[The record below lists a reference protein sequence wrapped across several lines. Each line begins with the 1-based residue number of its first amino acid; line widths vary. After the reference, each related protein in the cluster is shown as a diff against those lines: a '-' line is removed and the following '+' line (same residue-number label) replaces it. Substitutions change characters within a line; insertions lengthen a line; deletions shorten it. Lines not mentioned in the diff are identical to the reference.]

1 MITVQRCTSKDE
13 WDEYVLSCAGH
24 PLQLWPWGQVKS
36 AHGWKAERMFVY
48 DEDERIG
55 GAQVLIRPLPLP
67 FRAFG
72 YIPRGPLGSVE
83 RQGDV
88 LTALADFVKREYHA
102 VVLSVEPDSYEFDKP
117 KGWLRSTNKVIPGE
131 TVLLDL
137 TKSESDLLAAMAKKT
152 RQYIRKSS
160 ADIEIKPVRRAEDL
174 EACLEIYRQ
183 TSKRAGF
190 NVHSNEYYLDVKRL
204 MGDYSPIF
212 AAYADGEPV
221 SFLWLAISGETAY
234 ELYGGMNGR
243 GQELRANY
251 ALKWYA
257 IRKVKEWGLQRY
269 DFGGVVEGGVATFK
283 QGWSADT
290 TLFAGSFD
298 RPLSPFYTLWSKG
311 LPFAKRTAQR
321 LRRKR

>member
-1 MITVQRCTSKDE
+1 M
-13 WDEYVLSCAGH
+13 
-24 PLQLWPWGQVKS
+24 
-36 AHGWKAERMFVY
+36 
-48 DEDERIG
+48 
-55 GAQVLIRPLPLP
+55 
-67 FRAFG
+67 
-72 YIPRGPLGSVE
+72 
-83 RQGDV
+83 
-88 LTALADFVKREYHA
+88 
-102 VVLSVEPDSYEFDKP
+102 
-117 KGWLRSTNKVIPGE
+117 RSTNKVIPGE

-137 TKSESDLLAAMAKKT
+137 TKNESDLLADMAKKT

-160 ADIEIKPVRRAEDL
+160 ADVEIKPVRSAEDL
-174 EACLEIYRQ
+174 EKCLDIYRQ

-212 AAYADGEPV
+212 AAYVDDEPV

-234 ELYGGMNGR
+234 ELYGGMNER

-257 IRKVKEWGLQRY
+257 IRKVKEWGLRRY

-298 RPLSPFYTLWSKG
+298 RPLSPVYTLWSKG